1 MVKSAL
7 KPEAY
12 ISVPDLTFC
21 GMNITLPLKGT
32 QTSQPGFESA
42 DKKTISLKKIIIII
56 TYNNNK
62 MNLQNIANYSNS
74 PTIYCFSIRFLF
86 ENFRG

>member
-42 DKKTISLKKIIIII
+42 DKKTISLKK
-56 TYNNNK
+56 
-62 MNLQNIANYSNS
+62 
-74 PTIYCFSIRFLF
+74 
-86 ENFRG
+86 